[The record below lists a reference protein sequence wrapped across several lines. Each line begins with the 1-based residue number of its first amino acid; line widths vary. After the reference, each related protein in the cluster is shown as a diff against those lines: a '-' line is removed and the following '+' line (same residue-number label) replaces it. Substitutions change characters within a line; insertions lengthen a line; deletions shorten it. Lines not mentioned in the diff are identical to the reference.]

1 MADRWSHAPALQV
14 NALDNGGRSRE
25 ATIHARRMRRRDQR
39 PAASVACTMDLDPA
53 ATSTPRP
60 TRMPVP
66 GPVPPSEWPALGAFI
81 FRSNRTADG
90 RVRCLHGDQGGD
102 ERSHVAEL
110 AELPAGEAAFWRAPG
125 SRGETLGVIG
135 CEIDRS
141 QRRAWIRG
149 PWAVPGLSSAA
160 LEALLLNTLER
171 ALPEITRL
179 DAFPSE
185 DDETLAALYRGASYC
200 RMDVH
205 RVMEAALGDAGATT
219 AADVHVRPSRS
230 DDLRQW
236 LPLHHGLFPGS
247 YLSDDE
253 IATALSDGPRL
264 VLTAWLDGRPAGYL
278 VAKDDATMNE
288 VYVDYLGVDPAARG
302 RGLGRALLRHAMR
315 WGEGRGRSR
324 AALTVRQD
332 RAEALSLYLQCGF
345 QQVRSGVHWRKD
357 QAEADASQA
366 TPR

>member
-1 MADRWSHAPALQV
+1 MRDGCG
-14 NALDNGGRSRE
+14 NAIDVS
-25 ATIHARRMRRRDQR
+25 
-39 PAASVACTMDLDPA
+39 AASVACAMDLDPT
-53 ATSTPRP
+53 ATSTPA
-60 TRMPVP
+60 TTWMLVP
-66 GPVPPSEWPALGAFI
+66 ERVPPTEWPALGAFI
-81 FRSNRTADG
+81 FLSNRTADG
-90 RVRCLHGDQGGD
+90 RVRCLHSDQGGD

-110 AELPAGEAAFWRAPG
+110 AELPAGDAAFWRAAG
-125 SRGETLGVIG
+125 SRGEALGVIG

-149 PWAVPGLSSAA
+149 PWAIPGPSSAS
-160 LEALLLNTLER
+160 LEAVLLNTLER
-171 ALPEITRL
+171 ALPEINRL

-185 DDETLAALYRGASYC
+185 DDETLVALYRGAGYC

-205 RVMEAALGDAGATT
+205 RVMQAALGDAGTSTT
-219 AADVHVRPSRS
+219 ADPRIRPARS

-253 IATALSDGPRL
+253 IAAAISDGPRL

-278 VAKDDATMNE
+278 VAKDDATGDELYM
-288 VYVDYLGVDPAARG
+288 DYLGVDAAARG
-302 RGLGRALLRHAMR
+302 RGLGRALLRHAMS
-315 WGEGRGRSR
+315 WGEDRGRKR

-345 QQVRSGVHWRKD
+345 QQARAGVHWRKD
-357 QAEADASQA
+357 RAKVVASPA
-366 TPR
+366 AKR

>member
-1 MADRWSHAPALQV
+1 MR
-14 NALDNGGRSRE
+14 GGCGD
-25 ATIHARRMRRRDQR
+25 AIDA
-39 PAASVACTMDLDPA
+39 PAASVACAMDLDPT
-53 ATSTPRP
+53 ATSTPAT
-60 TRMPVP
+60 TRMLVP
-66 GPVPPSEWPALGAFI
+66 GPVPPTEWPALGAFI

-110 AELPAGEAAFWRAPG
+110 AELPAGEAAFWRAAG

-149 PWAVPGLSSAA
+149 PWAVPGLSSAS
-160 LEALLLNTLER
+160 LEAALLNTLER
-171 ALPEITRL
+171 ALPEINRL

-185 DDETLAALYRGASYC
+185 DDETLAALYRGAGYC

-205 RVMEAALGDAGATT
+205 RVMQAALGDAGTAT
-219 AADVHVRPSRS
+219 AADPRIRPARS

-253 IATALSDGPRL
+253 IAAAISDGPRL
-264 VLTAWLDGRPAGYL
+264 VLTARLDGRPAGYL
-278 VAKDDATMNE
+278 VAKDDATMDE
-288 VYVDYLGVDPAARG
+288 LYVDYLGVDPAARG

-315 WGEGRGRSR
+315 WGEDRGRRR

-345 QQVRSGVHWRKD
+345 QQARAGVHWRKD
-357 QAEADASQA
+357 RAKVGASPAAE
-366 TPR
+366 R

>member
-1 MADRWSHAPALQV
+1 
-14 NALDNGGRSRE
+14 
-25 ATIHARRMRRRDQR
+25 
-39 PAASVACTMDLDPA
+39 MDLDPTV
-53 ATSTPRP
+53 TSTPAT
-60 TRMPVP
+60 TRMLVP
-66 GPVPPSEWPALGAFI
+66 EPVPPTEWPALGAFI

-90 RVRCLHGDQGGD
+90 CVRCLHGDQGGD

-110 AELPAGEAAFWRAPG
+110 AELPAGEAAFWRAAG
-125 SRGETLGVIG
+125 SRGEALGVIG

-149 PWAVPGLSSAA
+149 PWAVPGLSSAS
-160 LEALLLNTLER
+160 LEAALLNTLER
-171 ALPEITRL
+171 ALPEINCL

-185 DDETLAALYRGASYC
+185 DDETLAALYRGANYR

-205 RVMEAALGDAGATT
+205 RVMEAALGDAGTAT
-219 AADVHVRPSRS
+219 AADACIRAARP

-253 IATALSDGPRL
+253 IATAIGDGPHL

-278 VAKDDATMNE
+278 VAKDDATMDE
-288 VYVDYLGVDPAARG
+288 LYVDYLGVDPAARG

-315 WGEGRGRSR
+315 WGEGRGRRR

-332 RAEALSLYLQCGF
+332 RIEALSLYLQCGF
-345 QQVRSGVHWRKD
+345 QQARSGVHWRKD
-357 QAEADASQA
+357 HAELSASPA
-366 TPR
+366 AAR